1 LNGIDHLKYQ
11 AFGYKQTNYGMA
23 EEIAVPG
30 WKKWLESIGDQVEFF
45 INFFKNIFTGGFE
58 WSEFLRQCYEIGYKS
73 LMLVS
78 ITSFIMG
85 VVLILQLRP
94 TLVAF
99 GAANMLPKTLSVSFI
114 REMGPVI
121 IGIICAGKIA
131 SGVGAELG
139 SMKVTEQL
147 DAMEVSGANPIQY
160 LVVTR
165 ILAATLMI
173 PILSVL
179 GDVIGLFGG
188 YLALNLRDSMSFH
201 LYFTKVIGS
210 LDFTDFLPAFVKTI
224 FFGFAIGFVG
234 CYKGF
239 RSNRGTES
247 VGIAA
252 NSAVVT
258 ASLWIFV
265 IDAIAVQI
273 TSLLFYK

>member
-1 LNGIDHLKYQ
+1 
-11 AFGYKQTNYGMA
+11 MA
-23 EEIAVPG
+23 QEIIMPG
-30 WKKWLESIGDQVEFF
+30 WKKWFEEIGEQVGFF
-45 INFFKNIFTGGFE
+45 TRFVKNSFTGGFE
-58 WSEFLRQCYEIGYKS
+58 WSEFVRQCYEIGYRS
-73 LMLVS
+73 FMLVG

-99 GAANMLPKTLSVSFI
+99 GAASMLPKTLSVSFV
-114 REMGPVI
+114 REIGPVI
-121 IGIICAGKIA
+121 IAIICAGKIA
-131 SGVGAELG
+131 SSIGAELG

-147 DAMEVSGANPIQY
+147 DAMEVSGANPVQY

-165 ILAATLMI
+165 ILATTIMVPL
-173 PILSVL
+173 LSL
-179 GDVIGLFGG
+179 IGDVIGLFGG
-188 YLALNLRDSMSFH
+188 FLALNLNDHISAS
-201 LYFTKVIGS
+201 LYVTKVIAA
-210 LDFTDFLPAFVKTI
+210 LDFTDFLPAFIKTI

-239 RSNRGTES
+239 YSNKGTES

-273 TSLLFYK
+273 TSLLFY

>member
-1 LNGIDHLKYQ
+1 
-11 AFGYKQTNYGMA
+11 MA
-23 EEIAVPG
+23 QEVVVPG
-30 WKKWLESIGDQVEFF
+30 WRKWFEEIGEQVGFF
-45 INFFKNIFTGGFE
+45 TRFIKNIFAGGFE
-58 WSEFLRQCYEIGYKS
+58 WSEFVRQCYEIGYRS
-73 LMLVS
+73 FMLVG

-99 GAANMLPKTLSVSFI
+99 GAASMLPKTLSVSFV
-114 REMGPVI
+114 REIGPVI
-121 IGIICAGKIA
+121 IAIICAGKIA
-131 SGVGAELG
+131 SSIGAELG

-147 DAMEVSGANPIQY
+147 DAMEVSGANPVQY

-165 ILAATLMI
+165 ILAVTLMV
-173 PILSVL
+173 PLLSL
-179 GDVIGLFGG
+179 MGDVIGLFGG
-188 YLALNLRDSMSFH
+188 FLALNLNDHISAS
-201 LYFTKVIGS
+201 LYTTKVIAA
-210 LDFTDFLPAFVKTI
+210 LDYTDFLPAFIKTI

-239 RSNRGTES
+239 YSNKGTES

-265 IDAIAVQI
+265 IDAIAVQV
-273 TSLLFYK
+273 TSLLFY